1 MYDTVIALKPDELQQ
16 LRQGLA
22 LIQRALERAEIRPR
36 PGVVESES
44 RALEDLA
51 ALTRRVKGLVER
63 GEGSDVEVFELKAR
77 LSSLGEKS
85 WQQKKPLR
93 DIVLMLENFLIDV
106 GVEEPLGLAHL
117 AAIEK
122 VIERLKGDGKL
133 DQDDVAECSR
143 ILRQGGLS
151 PTAVFRGMADLY
163 DV

>member
-1 MYDTVIALKPDELQQ
+1 MYDTVIALRPGELQQ

-22 LIQRALERAEIRPR
+22 LIQRALERAEVRPR
-36 PGVVESES
+36 TRVVEPES
-44 RALEDLA
+44 KALEDLI
-51 ALTRRVKGLVER
+51 ALTRRVKGLVEQ

-77 LSSLGEKS
+77 LSSFGEKS
-85 WQQKKPLR
+85 WRQQRPLR
-93 DIVLMLENFLIDV
+93 DIVLMLENSLVDV

-122 VIERLKGDGKL
+122 VLERLKGDGRL
-133 DQDDVAECSR
+133 NQDDVAECSL